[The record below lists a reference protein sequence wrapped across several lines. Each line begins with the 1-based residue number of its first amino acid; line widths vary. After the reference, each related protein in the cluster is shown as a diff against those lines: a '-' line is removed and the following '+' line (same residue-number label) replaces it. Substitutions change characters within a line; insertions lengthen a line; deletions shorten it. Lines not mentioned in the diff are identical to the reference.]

1 LGNLT
6 EKRKHRIESTAN
18 PVVIK
23 KPPEPVRRFFHKGR
37 PLEAALSDEGKH
49 HASREDQHDDTE
61 PVYPAEIAMQPGRV
75 LKQELGIL
83 KKTGSHTH
91 RASENTGHE
100 SAAPPAFNGEVDSFH
115 DKAMEAT
122 PKKVVAALAGDG
134 GGARRSN
141 EVKTAI
147 SKR

>member
-1 LGNLT
+1 
-6 EKRKHRIESTAN
+6 
-18 PVVIK
+18 
-23 KPPEPVRRFFHKGR
+23 
-37 PLEAALSDEGKH
+37 
-49 HASREDQHDDTE
+49 
-61 PVYPAEIAMQPGRV
+61 MQPGRV

-91 RASENTGHE
+91 RASGNTGHE
-100 SAAPPAFNGEVDSFH
+100 NAAPPAFNGEVDSFH